1 MLMPGLTAFLPLYI
15 PLSMFYVLPHVFF
28 NTKINL
34 RDMDMVK
41 KKSLAGSGKT
51 VAKLKEK
58 KTVREVS
65 ASEPVNQPA
74 QEPMLQAMV
83 WYKEEH
89 YEQLLTIFDDAEL
102 LPPTYQAWLARAEE
116 KKTEVEAAGDQVM
129 KVFIDP
135 ETFPEWCAQ
144 KGLPKDAEAR
154 TQLALEV
161 AQARSFSL

>member
-1 MLMPGLTAFLPLYI
+1 ME
-15 PLSMFYVLPHVFF
+15 
-28 NTKINL
+28 
-34 RDMDMVK
+34 MVK
-41 KKSLAGSGKT
+41 KKALAGSGKT
-51 VAKLKEK
+51 VAKMKEK
-58 KTVREVS
+58 KAIREES
-65 ASEPVNQPA
+65 ANEPVNQPA

-135 ETFPEWCAQ
+135 ETFPEWCEQ